1 MKEPM
6 FVLSQGGVM
15 VWFISFAG
23 LVGLVV
29 FVERFVH
36 FHRAQIVLVDF
47 IKGIRNCIRRNN
59 HVEAIAICGDVVGPV
74 AQVART
80 AILRYDRS
88 RSEIHEAV
96 EATAIQE
103 ERRLEKN
110 LSILWTVAQTS
121 PLLGLMGT
129 VLGMMRAFHQIQH
142 EGKLITATDLAG
154 GVWEALISTAF
165 GLAVAIPAY
174 VAYNFLISR
183 KNEMVRDMELCA
195 TELMNIFA
203 ELERERRKDEFDLS
217 EP

>member
-1 MKEPM
+1 
-6 FVLSQGGVM
+6 M
-15 VWFISFAG
+15 VWFIFFASLTG
-23 LVGLVV
+23 AAV
-29 FVERFVH
+29 FLERFVH
-36 FHRAQIVLVDF
+36 FHRAQISLQDF
-47 IKGIRNCIRRNN
+47 LKGIRNCVRRSN
-59 HVEAIAICGDVVGPV
+59 HVEAVAICEDAPGPV

-110 LSILWTVAQTS
+110 LPILWTVAQIS

-129 VLGMMRAFHQIQH
+129 VMGMMRAFRTIQLQ
-142 EGKLITATDLAG
+142 EKLVFAGDLAG
-154 GVWEALISTAF
+154 GVWEALIATAF

-174 VAYNFLISR
+174 VAYNYLLAR
-183 KNEMVRDMELCA
+183 KNEMIRDMEICA
-195 TELMNIFA
+195 TELMNVFA